1 MAADDRRSRYRDA
14 RRITVTGEDGVERTM
29 LAPRIVAPARTN
41 GTYEVRPGDRLD
53 MFGHVAFGDTT
64 QWWRLA
70 DANPYHDA
78 ERLERPGTVRR
89 LPDE

>member
-1 MAADDRRSRYRDA
+1 MATDPRSRYHGSR
-14 RRITVTGEDGVERTM
+14 TVVVTGADGTERTM
-29 LAPRIVAPARTN
+29 LVPRIVAEPSTN

-53 MFGHVAFGDTT
+53 LLGHVAFGDTT

-70 DANPYHDA
+70 DANPFHDPD
-78 ERLERPGTVRR
+78 RLERPGTVMR

>member
-1 MAADDRRSRYRDA
+1 MSVDPRSRYHGSR
-14 RRITVTGEDGVERTM
+14 TVVVVGADGNERTM
-29 LAPRIVAPARTN
+29 LVPRVVSEPSTN

-53 MFGHVAFGDTT
+53 LLGHVAFGDTT

-70 DANPYHDA
+70 DANPFVDA
-78 ERLERPGTVRR
+78 ERLELPGTIMR